1 MCQIN
6 CSIPENVPF
15 DKANMA
21 AFDPLQNDLLKLQR
35 QDSTLQALEKF
46 LPETY
51 RKAAICEAQN
61 SICGGHNATHKTYL
75 KISSLYFWLKIFQD
89 INQHTKICSRSQQR
103 KNQLKNKLHCNLY
116 KYWIAPISGYT
127 EIWFKV
133 DDKK

>member
-1 MCQIN
+1 MMLGK
-6 CSIPENVPF
+6 VF
-15 DKANMA
+15 KDKNNIIWAR
-21 AFDPLQNDLLKLQR
+21 LNDYNYPR
-35 QDSTLQALEKF
+35 IALF

-116 KYWIAPISGYT
+116 KY
-127 EIWFKV
+127 
-133 DDKK
+133 